1 MCAHWLYFVYFGRE
15 VDAVIMSWAGALH
28 PTDIISIEFDVD
40 GRWGGGGYTDLLWR
54 WQRPMDT
61 ITASNTSMKHAC
73 TIS

>member
-40 GRWGGGGYTDLLWR
+40 GRWGGGGLYRFTMKVAKTDGYYNCIKYKYETC
-54 WQRPMDT
+54 MYD
-61 ITASNTSMKHAC
+61 
-73 TIS
+73 